1 MIYKHA
7 ASLAVLGL
15 FVVLAA
21 GSIPDT
27 PSDSGTG
34 ADSAAARKGPPKT
47 PEQAKADYLGRID
60 RELKGI
66 ATFDGTKYR
75 ETREGIQIGAALF
88 GAWGGMIEEARQHTL
103 SEAENARVAE
113 LRRKMSAVQ
122 VRELP
127 RMRAA
132 WAKMLGEA
140 MWEHDMTVTAGGTA
154 NRTLRLTAA
163 VFASNRN
170 IKQIN
175 DTLWEHASLLRFKR
189 LEYRWYKGAE
199 DYQYFTVEGP
209 SDGEVS
215 SITAGDAAE
224 SDTR

>member
-1 MIYKHA
+1 MIHKHA
-7 ASLAVLGL
+7 ASLAILGL
-15 FVVLAA
+15 FVILAA

-27 PSDSGTG
+27 PSDSADG
-34 ADSAAARKGPPKT
+34 AKSAADKGPPKS

-66 ATFDGTKYR
+66 ATFDGSKYR

-88 GAWGGMIEEARQHTL
+88 GAWGTMIEEAKQHNL
-103 SEAENARVAE
+103 SEAEKARVSE

-132 WAKMLGEA
+132 WAKMLNEA
-140 MWEHDMTVTAGGTA
+140 MWEADMTVSAGGTS

-163 VFASNRN
+163 VFAANRN

-175 DTLWEHASLLRFKR
+175 DTLWAHASLLRFRR
-189 LEYRWYKGAE
+189 LEYRWYRNAE
-199 DYQYFTVEGP
+199 DYQYFTIEGP
-209 SDGEVS
+209 SDSEVQ
-215 SITAGDAAE
+215 SITAGEAGE
-224 SDTR
+224 SDAK